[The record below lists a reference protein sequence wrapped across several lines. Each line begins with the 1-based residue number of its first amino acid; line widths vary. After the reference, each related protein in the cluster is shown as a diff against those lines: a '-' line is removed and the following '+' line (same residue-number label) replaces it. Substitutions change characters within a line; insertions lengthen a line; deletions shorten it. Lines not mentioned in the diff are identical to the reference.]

1 MIVGNF
7 SDYMNKPEPETKKN
21 TSKINTEDL
30 EKLIDKYS
38 EYESDD
44 LLKEFFKMTSL
55 NREVLNEC
63 NNHQFKYLKHNAY
76 ICENCNGIVDT
87 WQKMWYEKGREHEKQ
102 LNESK

>member
-44 LLKEFFKMTSL
+44 LLKEFFKMTLERKKQGNLKDGELDNIKQTISPYLDSNQRQSL
-55 NREVLNEC
+55 
-63 NNHQFKYLKHNAY
+63 
-76 ICENCNGIVDT
+76 
-87 WQKMWYEKGREHEKQ
+87 EKLLDMIK
-102 LNESK
+102 NV

>member
-1 MIVGNF
+1 
-7 SDYMNKPEPETKKN
+7 MNKNEKYYN
-21 TSKINTEDL
+21 YVINDL
-30 EKLIDKYS
+30 VPM
-38 EYESDD
+38 SD
-44 LLKEFFKMTSL
+44 KEFFEMTGL

-63 NNHQFKYLKHNAY
+63 NDHQFKYLKHNAY

>member
-21 TSKINTEDL
+21 ISKINTEDL

-44 LLKEFFKMTSL
+44 LLKEFLKMTLERKKQGNLKNSELENIKQTVTPYLDNNQRQSL
-55 NREVLNEC
+55 
-63 NNHQFKYLKHNAY
+63 
-76 ICENCNGIVDT
+76 
-87 WQKMWYEKGREHEKQ
+87 EKLLDMIK
-102 LNESK
+102 NV

>member
-1 MIVGNF
+1 
-7 SDYMNKPEPETKKN
+7 MNKNEKYYN
-21 TSKINTEDL
+21 YVINDL
-30 EKLIDKYS
+30 VPMPD
-38 EYESDD
+38 
-44 LLKEFFKMTSL
+44 KEFFKMTSL